1 MGQTYMFY
9 YHVFIINY
17 GNVTFDIESFIIYLV
32 KTWEHDTNKDLSI
45 QDSLL
50 STLHR

>member
-1 MGQTYMFY
+1 MKIGIDDFTYELD
-9 YHVFIINY
+9 
-17 GNVTFDIESFIIYLV
+17 TTPLIE
-32 KTWEHDTNKDLSI
+32 TWEHDTNKDLSI